1 MKFGRYLLNLLVFL
15 PIFMLSGNAMA
26 GSSTTITLTD
36 ISDALDYGNNN
47 PWIVDAGDTIEFD
60 FLVTGDPF
68 TDLFDV
74 SVDTGNPGVMLP
86 APIVIPESSSR
97 TITGN
102 YTITAADISANQVS
116 ISPVTAFGYWSCDG
130 PCLAE
135 SAPPQNYVVP
145 WSTPSA
151 DLTITKSD
159 NPDPV
164 QVGDNLTYTITVS
177 NAGPDTAE
185 EVIVTD
191 TLPAGVFH
199 IAERLLPP

>member
-86 APIVIPESSSR
+86 APIVIP
-97 TITGN
+97 
-102 YTITAADISANQVS
+102 VL
-116 ISPVTAFGYWSCDG
+116 W
-130 PCLAE
+130 
-135 SAPPQNYVVP
+135 
-145 WSTPSA
+145 
-151 DLTITKSD
+151 
-159 NPDPV
+159 
-164 QVGDNLTYTITVS
+164 NLTRLRITS
-177 NAGPDTAE
+177 
-185 EVIVTD
+185 
-191 TLPAGVFH
+191 
-199 IAERLLPP
+199 